1 MIFLPPKR
9 QAKDTFA
16 QIQSNI
22 FKHITD
28 FLMNINMN
36 NNLLW
41 YFFNINEIIQV
52 KHRAVFL

>member
-28 FLMNINMN
+28 FF
-36 NNLLW
+36 
-41 YFFNINEIIQV
+41 YEY
-52 KHRAVFL
+52 KHE